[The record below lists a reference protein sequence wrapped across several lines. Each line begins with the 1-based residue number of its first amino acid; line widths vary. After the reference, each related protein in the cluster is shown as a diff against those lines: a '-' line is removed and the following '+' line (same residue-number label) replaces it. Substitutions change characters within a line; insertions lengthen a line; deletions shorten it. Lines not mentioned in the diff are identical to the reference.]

1 MVKNLPAGG
10 IRDSG
15 SIPRSGSSNGERI
28 GYPFHY
34 SRVSLVAQM
43 AKNLPAIWE
52 TWVRSLSREDPG
64 EGNIY
69 PFLPREFRGQRSLE
83 SYSPWDCHGS
93 LTTDQLSQRFLQ

>member
-43 AKNLPAIWE
+43 AKNPPAMRE
-52 TWVRSLSREDPG
+52 SWVQPLGWEDPLE
-64 EGNIY
+64 EGMATYSSILAWRI
-69 PFLPREFRGQRSLE
+69 PWTEEPGGLRSGTE
-83 SYSPWDCHGS
+83 A
-93 LTTDQLSQRFLQ
+93 T